1 MANEIS
7 GSSHA
12 NRAITTE
19 NVKISNT
26 TPIKKTDEVSRA
38 KLPTSDTLNITN
50 TATQLQQI
58 EAKLAAEPV
67 VNIEKVDAIKAQI
80 AQGTFTI
87 DPEKVAEKLLEI
99 EGMIRAKL
107 ST

>member
-7 GSSHA
+7 GPSRT

-19 NVKISNT
+19 NLKISNT
-26 TPIKKTDEVSRA
+26 HPIKKPDEVSRA
-38 KLPTSDTLNITN
+38 NLPTSDTINITN

-58 EAKLAAEPV
+58 EAKLTTEPV
-67 VNIEKVDAIKAQI
+67 VNMEKVNAIRAQI
-80 AQGTFTI
+80 AQGTFTV
-87 DPEKVAEKLLEI
+87 DPEKVAEKFLEI
-99 EGMIRAKL
+99 EGMIHAKL

>member
-12 NRAITTE
+12 NRAIATE
-19 NVKISNT
+19 NVKISHT

-38 KLPTSDTLNITN
+38 KLPTSDTINITN

-67 VNIEKVDAIKAQI
+67 VNMEKVNAIKAQI
-80 AQGTFTI
+80 AQGTFTV
-87 DPEKVAEKLLEI
+87 DPEKVADKLIEI